1 MRQLFHILK
10 KLSDEGQDMVL
21 VEVVESTGSVPRKA
35 GAWMVVTDQGRN
47 AGTIGGG
54 AVEYAGIQRSR
65 RVLKE
70 KKSCL
75 EEYHL
80 DSDQAAKLGMVC
92 GGSVKVH
99 FQYLPWNDPAIA
111 GIGARVEQVC
121 EEGTDGWL
129 VRRLSGGS
137 WMPEVRERSELPEEV
152 VGKGSGRVICLE
164 EDGSLHCYEKIWQ
177 PGVVYIFG
185 GGHVAQ
191 ALVPVLASVDFHCVV
206 LEDRQEFLDRKLFP
220 DAWDVRRIRNDRIL
234 EEIRIGREDYVCI
247 MTRGHKDDMLIQAQ
261 VLSTPASYIGVI
273 GSRRK
278 AAAVAKKL
286 EEEYQIPPEEIAR
299 VHTPIGLDIG
309 AETPEEIAV
318 SIAAELIRH
327 RAELRAELR

>member
-1 MRQLFHILK
+1 M
-10 KLSDEGQDMVL
+10 
-21 VEVVESTGSVPRKA
+21 
-35 GAWMVVTDQGRN
+35 
-47 AGTIGGG
+47 
-54 AVEYAGIQRSR
+54 
-65 RVLKE
+65 
-70 KKSCL
+70 
-75 EEYHL
+75 
-80 DSDQAAKLGMVC
+80 
-92 GGSVKVH
+92 
-99 FQYLPWNDPAIA
+99 
-111 GIGARVEQVC
+111 
-121 EEGTDGWL
+121 
-129 VRRLSGGS
+129 
-137 WMPEVRERSELPEEV
+137 
-152 VGKGSGRVICLE
+152 
-164 EDGSLHCYEKIWQ
+164 
-177 PGVVYIFG
+177 
-185 GGHVAQ
+185 
-191 ALVPVLASVDFHCVV
+191 
-206 LEDRQEFLDRKLFP
+206 
-220 DAWDVRRIRNDRIL
+220 RRIRNDRIL